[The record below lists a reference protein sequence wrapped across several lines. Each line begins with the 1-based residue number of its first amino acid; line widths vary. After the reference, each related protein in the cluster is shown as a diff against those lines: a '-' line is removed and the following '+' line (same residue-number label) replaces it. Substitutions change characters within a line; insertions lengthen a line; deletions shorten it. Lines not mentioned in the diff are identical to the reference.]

1 MCEPTTLAA
10 AVIGTSALQ
19 AYGQYTDGK
28 FQASVANQNA
38 KINEDAALDAIN
50 KGNAQAQEQRRRTRQ
65 LAGTQAATM
74 SASGIDLSTAGA
86 LDILGDTAAMG
97 ELDALTMVNNAS
109 REAYGYRMQAENDR
123 LNAKMARRSGN
134 MGAMTTLLTAP
145 IQAYGA
151 YQLAGGTWSPFGSGG
166 SGAAKA
172 GKTFAKAPK
181 GF

>member
-50 KGNAQAQEQRRRTRQ
+50 KGNDQAQEQRRRTRQ

-74 SASGIDLSTAGA
+74 SASGIDLRTAGA

-97 ELDALTMVNNAS
+97 EL
-109 REAYGYRMQAENDR
+109 
-123 LNAKMARRSGN
+123 
-134 MGAMTTLLTAP
+134 
-145 IQAYGA
+145 
-151 YQLAGGTWSPFGSGG
+151 
-166 SGAAKA
+166 
-172 GKTFAKAPK
+172 
-181 GF
+181 